1 MIPYTRARHALIL
14 CGALALVGLS
24 SSAALAQQPKPPAPT
39 PNQPKPN
46 SPLATDFELRLK
58 ALDSRQPPKMLLR
71 RDDRANTTQLLV
83 RSWARKESAERD
95 LSVVNLPA
103 WLRKEGYR
111 FEVTL
116 KPAGAGKTYVL
127 FEALPLDEE
136 LSSGGSTTFQ
146 VAWIVER
153 SNAQG
158 ASTAWTFIA
167 QATYSDLDGGQ
178 IMELRPKGKSW
189 ELYRQRPLPNMRFCG
204 LNSIGA
210 MDLERYSP
218 GQANFVLELD
228 LEGLIAKAKP
238 IQAYL
243 PARQFTRPMLSGYF
257 LWRAAT
263 SDLRN
268 PADTGSTI
276 IRPLALGDQQITT
289 AWREGSGELG
299 RGEFV
304 SARVEASVPLK
315 GMRIFPGH
323 GGSQEQYDAH
333 ATPKKLLLGLSD
345 GQRFVVELPRL
356 SFAELS
362 NREGM
367 LLELPSPTQTS
378 CVSVLILE
386 SYPAQAPEPR
396 AKDFKLPREYKE
408 ALRARRA
415 VAISELTPFSLVYG
429 LEPKAAAKILIKTYQ
444 AEESEQQRQRFA
456 IMARPY
462 GRELSAQIRQVLN
475 EDNPTPKE
483 RVRLVALLAS
493 LPSQESVP
501 LLIDL
506 VRTADIKTDEYR
518 TIKLSL
524 YAHRAEAAGPLY
536 ALIESLPAQEA
547 RRSTDLIRLLGRVAS
562 SSQRLELI
570 KSLGNGAELV
580 RNERI
585 RAIAGGG
592 ADSVAPLIE
601 AASTQPDTPAGEDAL
616 KALHTIGRRLIDAD
630 ILTQGQRARL
640 LELAQISRKR
650 RFKLRAI
657 DLLGRFKVQEARPFL
672 REDLIQK
679 APDALLRAQAAT
691 ALGRLEGA
699 SSREG
704 LQEALVDSSPDVRIS
719 AIRAIALRKDQEQ
732 LADAVLTYARREQWK
747 QGLEHALLFLANLKD
762 DRYVDVVRQM
772 AVDLERADRALV
784 AARALS
790 RARKGLSG
798 EQAKASLLSPKA
810 PFPLRHQLVEL
821 LGYHNDLT
829 SRTLLQELILEQA
842 LDEVEEPS
850 RVEDLR
856 QAAMMALGQRRDLRD
871 VKLLIERAIAE
882 PNIKLQQTALRALS
896 FYKDKR
902 VIDEIEAAKAKL
914 PPTLLDDAKTTQS
927 IIDRRISIQEVAKE
941 LEEE

>member
-1 MIPYTRARHALIL
+1 MSPHICARHTLAIG
-14 CGALALVGLS
+14 CILALGLS
-24 SSAALAQQPKPPAPT
+24 SQAALTQQQPKPKQQLNKVLDT
-39 PNQPKPN
+39 
-46 SPLATDFELRLK
+46 SFELRLK

-71 RDDRANTTQLLV
+71 RDESDNATQLVV

-95 LSVVNLPA
+95 LSVVKLPS
-103 WLRKEGYR
+103 WLRQEGYR

-116 KPAGAGKTYVL
+116 KPAGDGKTYVL

-146 VAWIVER
+146 LAWIVER

-178 IMELRPKGKSW
+178 IMELRPGDKLW

-204 LNSIGA
+204 IKSIGA
-210 MDLERYSP
+210 MDLERFAP
-218 GQANFVLELD
+218 QQANFVLELN
-228 LEGLIAKAKP
+228 LESLIAQAKP

-243 PARQFTRPMLSGYF
+243 PARQFTYPMLSSYF

-268 PADTGSTI
+268 PADTGATI

-289 AWREGSGELG
+289 AWREGSGALG

-304 SARVEASVPLK
+304 SARVESSVPLK

-323 GGSQEQYDAH
+323 GGSQQQYDAH

-345 GQRFVVELPRL
+345 GQRFVVDLPRL

-367 LLELPSPTQTS
+367 ILELPSPTQTS
-378 CVSVLILE
+378 CLSVLILE
-386 SYPAQAPEPR
+386 SYPAQGPEPR
-396 AKDFKLPREYKE
+396 ARDFKQPREYKE
-408 ALRARRA
+408 ALRTRRA

-429 LEPKAAAKILIKTYQ
+429 LEPKAAAEILIKTYQ
-444 AEESEQQRQRFA
+444 AEDNEQQRQRFA

-475 EDNPTPKE
+475 EDTTTAKE
-483 RVRLVALLAS
+483 RVRLAALLAS
-493 LPSQESVP
+493 LPSSESVP

-506 VRTADIKTDEYR
+506 IRKADIKTDEYR

-536 ALIESLPAQEA
+536 ALIESLPAEEA

-562 SSQRLELI
+562 SAQRLELI
-570 KSLGNGAELV
+570 KSLGKGAELV

-592 ADSVAPLIE
+592 ATSVAPLIE
-601 AASTQPDTPAGEDAL
+601 AATTQPDTLAGEDAL
-616 KALHTIGRRLIDAD
+616 KALHTIGKHLLNSN
-630 ILTQGQRARL
+630 ILTQGQRERL

-650 RFKLRAI
+650 RFKMRAI
-657 DLLGRFKVQEARPFL
+657 ELLGRFKVQEARPFL
-672 REDLIQK
+672 RKDLIQK

-691 ALGRLEGA
+691 ALGHLDGE

-704 LQEALVDSSPDVRIS
+704 LKEALVDSSPDVRIS
-719 AIRAIALRKDQEQ
+719 AIRAIALRKDHE
-732 LADAVLTYARREQWK
+732 LLSDAVLTYARREQWK
-747 QGLEHALLFLANLKD
+747 QGLEHALLFLANLDD
-762 DRYVDVVRQM
+762 DRYIDVVRQM
-772 AVDLERADRALV
+772 SVDLEQADRALV

-790 RARKGLSG
+790 RARKGISG
-798 EQAKASLLSPKA
+798 EQARAALLAPKT
-810 PFPLRHQLVEL
+810 PFSLRHQLVEL
-821 LGYHNDLT
+821 MGYHKDLT
-829 SRTLLQELILEQA
+829 SRTLLQELLTQD
-842 LDEVEEPS
+842 LLSDVEEPS

-871 VKLLIERAIAE
+871 VKLLITLLIEE
-882 PNIKLQQTALRALS
+882 PNIKLKQTALRALS

-902 VIDEIEAAKAKL
+902 VIQEIEAIKTKL
-914 PPTLLDDAKTTQS
+914 PPTLQDDAKNTQS
-927 IIDRRISIQEVAKE
+927 IIDRRSSIQEVAKE
-941 LEEE
+941 LSED